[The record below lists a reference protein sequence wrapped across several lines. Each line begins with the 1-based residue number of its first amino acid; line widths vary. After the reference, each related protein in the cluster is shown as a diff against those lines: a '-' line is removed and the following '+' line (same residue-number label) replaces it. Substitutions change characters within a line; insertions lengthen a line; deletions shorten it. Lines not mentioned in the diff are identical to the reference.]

1 MNIHSHIM
9 EKDLSKRQ
17 SEIVHAAIKL
27 IGAGGIQSL
36 TIKNLSSEIGVAESA
51 IYRHFSSK
59 TEVLS
64 TLLDY
69 LAFIVNSQADSVS
82 KLKTAPFEKIKKM
95 IESHLKLFVDN
106 PPYAVVVLSDGL
118 YKNEKYLQERIIN
131 IMEKMKSTFLKII
144 DEGKKADEIR
154 KDISTDQIAFII
166 MGSVRLTITQWSLSG
181 FGFDLGKKGDEI
193 FKTLKILFQDTKDHS
208 KVF

>member
-1 MNIHSHIM
+1 MK
-9 EKDLSKRQ
+9 KDLSKRQ

-27 IGAGGIQSL
+27 IGAGGIQAL

-51 IYRHFSSK
+51 IYRHFKSK
-59 TEVLS
+59 TEVLR

-69 LAFIVNSQADSVS
+69 LKFMINARADSIS
-82 KLKTAPFEKIKKM
+82 NLKASPFRKIKKM
-95 IESHLKLFVDN
+95 IESHLKLFAEN

-118 YKNEKYLQERIIN
+118 YKNEKDLQERIIN
-131 IMEKMKSTFLKII
+131 IMEKMKSTFLKIV
-144 DEGKKADEIR
+144 DEGKKAGEIR

-181 FGFDLGKKGDEI
+181 FSFDLEKKGDLI
-193 FKTLKILFQDTKDHS
+193 FKTLKTLLQTKT
-208 KVF
+208 